1 MTALALT
8 AILAA
13 ALVPLIRRDLRRAVA
28 RRRRREIRA
37 AVENLRQRSRVTIRR
52 GNR

>member
-1 MTALALT
+1 MTTLALT

-13 ALVPLIRRDLRRAVA
+13 ALVPLIRRDVRRAVA

-37 AVENLRQRSRVTIRR
+37 LVEALRGKGRITMR
-52 GNR
+52 GER